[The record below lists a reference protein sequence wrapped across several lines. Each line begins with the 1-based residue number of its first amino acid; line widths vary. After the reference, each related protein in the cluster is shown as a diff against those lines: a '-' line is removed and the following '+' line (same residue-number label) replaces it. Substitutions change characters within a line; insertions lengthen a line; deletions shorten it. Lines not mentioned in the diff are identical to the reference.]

1 MIELFSA
8 VLLICSITEGGK
20 TICKTVVYPGA
31 FIDHVEC
38 IKYLVNTEKK
48 NGREWAEKEEYV
60 VSSAC
65 IDWKFKTQKI

>member
-8 VLLICSITEGGK
+8 VLLICSMTEGGK

-48 NGREWAEKEEYV
+48 NGREWAEKGEYV

>member
-8 VLLICSITEGGK
+8 VLLICSMTEGGK

-31 FIDHVEC
+31 FSNHVEC